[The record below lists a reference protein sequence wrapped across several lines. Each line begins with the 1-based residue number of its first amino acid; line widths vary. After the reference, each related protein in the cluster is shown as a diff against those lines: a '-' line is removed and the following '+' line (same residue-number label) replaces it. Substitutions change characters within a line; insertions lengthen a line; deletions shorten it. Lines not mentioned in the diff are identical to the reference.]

1 MITIIVEK
9 PSVARQISRVIGA
22 MERKVGYYGG
32 NNYCVTWAFGHLIQ
46 LAMPEAYGV
55 VGYRQENLPI
65 IPDMFQLVSRK
76 DGKGKED
83 DGVKEQLRVIKNLFE
98 HTEKIIVATDAGRE
112 GELIFRYL
120 YQYLDCHVPFQR
132 LWISSLTDKA
142 IKEGL
147 KNLKDGHDFD
157 NLFLS
162 AKARSEADWLVGI
175 NATQAL
181 TIAAGRG
188 TYSLGRVQT
197 PTLAMVCRRF
207 LENKN
212 FKPTQFWQMHF
223 TTGGDGKAASKR
235 EQSQTCL
242 NSAER
247 EQPRP
252 KVRAV
257 KFQTTERWDDKTTAE
272 SLYQQ
277 LKGYKSVVISK
288 VECKEKTEEPPLLY
302 DLTALQKDANVK
314 YGFTAEQT
322 LAIAQK
328 LYEAKVITY
337 PRTSSRYIPDDVYD
351 EIPKLLRTFQDNE
364 QWGALSMTICKP
376 NTHSVDA
383 SKVTDH
389 HALLIT
395 GEKLEHPSNDDKK
408 IYNMIV
414 ARMLE
419 AFSDKCEKQQTT
431 ITVEVDGVQFVT
443 KGTVIKKAGWRF
455 IQNEENDNDRLP
467 NWKEGQELVVSGW
480 GLAEGKTKPIP
491 IHTEATLLS
500 EMESCGKG
508 IDDEELAQ
516 AIKECGIGTP
526 ATRANIIETLI
537 NREYMIRLNK
547 QLIPTEKGLFIYDLL
562 KDKQIADVAMT
573 GQWEKVLSRIERGE
587 YNANDFRKGIEDY
600 TGSIVQELLSLE
612 DKFEYSGIGIPC
624 PKCGKGTMQFYKK
637 VVKCDNPACDCNV
650 FREKAGKELTNDQ
663 LKALLKEGKTG
674 IIKGFKSNQGNSFD
688 AIVKLNPETFQTEF
702 SFPER
707 KKYVKK
713 PLSRK

>member
-1 MITIIVEK
+1 MITIIAEK
-9 PSVARQISRVIGA
+9 PSVARQISRVVGA

-55 VGYRQENLPI
+55 TGFRRESLPI
-65 IPDMFQLVSRK
+65 IPDVFQLISRK
-76 DGKGKED
+76 DAKGKED

-157 NLFLS
+157 DLFLS

-181 TIAAGRG
+181 TVAAGKG

-197 PTLAMVCRRF
+197 PTLAMVCHRF

-223 TTGGDGKAASKR
+223 TTEGDGK
-235 EQSQTCL
+235 
-242 NSAER
+242 
-247 EQPRP
+247 
-252 KVRAV
+252 AV
-257 KFQTTERWDDKTTAE
+257 KFQTTERWNDKETAE
-272 SLYQQ
+272 SIYQQ
-277 LKGYKSVVISK
+277 LKGNKSVVISK

-328 LYEAKVITY
+328 LYEAKAITY
-337 PRTSSRYIPDDVYD
+337 PRTSSRYILDDVYD
-351 EIPKLLRTFQDNE
+351 EIPKLLRTLQDNE
-364 QWGALSMTICKP
+364 QWGALSMTIRKP
-376 NTHSVDA
+376 NTRSVDS

-395 GEKLEHPSNDDKK
+395 GEKLEHPSNNDKK

-431 ITVEVDGVQFVT
+431 VTVEVEGVPFAV
-443 KGTVIKKAGWRF
+443 KGTVIKKTGWRF
-455 IQNEENDNDRLP
+455 IHNEDTDNDRLP
-467 NWKEGQELVVSGW
+467 NWKEGQTLLVTGW
-480 GLAEGKTKPIP
+480 GLAEGKTKPLP

-508 IDDEELAQ
+508 IDDEEVAQ

-547 QLIPTEKGLFIYDLL
+547 QLIPTAKGLFIYDLL

-573 GQWEKVLSRIERGE
+573 GQWEQALARIERGE
-587 YNANDFRKGIEDY
+587 YSTEDFRKGIEDY

-612 DKFEYSGIGIPC
+612 DKFEHSGIGIPC
-624 PKCGKGTMQFYKK
+624 PKCDKGTMQFYKK
-637 VVKCDNPACDCNV
+637 VVKCDNPACDCHV

-663 LKALLKEGKTG
+663 LKALLTEGKTG
-674 IIKGFKSNQGNSFD
+674 IIKGFKSKQGNAFD
-688 AIVKLNPETFQTEF
+688 AVVILNRETYQTEF

>member
-1 MITIIVEK
+1 MITIIAEK
-9 PSVARQISRVIGA
+9 PSVARQISRIVGA

-46 LAMPEAYGV
+46 LAMPEAYGIT
-55 VGYRQENLPI
+55 GFRRESLPI
-65 IPDMFQLVSRK
+65 IPNEFQLVSRK
-76 DGKGKED
+76 DGKGNED
-83 DGVKEQLRVIKNLFE
+83 AGVKEQLKVIKNLFE
-98 HTEKIIVATDAGRE
+98 HAEKIIVATDAGRE

-120 YQYLDCHVPFQR
+120 YQYLSCHVPFQR

-142 IKEGL
+142 IKEGM
-147 KNLKDGHDFD
+147 KNLKDGHNFD

-181 TIAAGRG
+181 TIAAGKG

-212 FKPTQFWQMHF
+212 SKPTPFWQMHF
-223 TTGGDGKAASKR
+223 TTEEKD
-235 EQSQTCL
+235 
-242 NSAER
+242 SAI
-247 EQPRP
+247 
-252 KVRAV
+252 
-257 KFQTTERWDDKTTAE
+257 KFQTSDRWEDKATVET
-272 SLYQQ
+272 LYQQ
-277 LKGYKSVVISK
+277 LKGNKSVVISK
-288 VECKEKTEEPPLLY
+288 VECKDKTEEPPLLY

-322 LAIAQK
+322 LGIAQK
-328 LYEAKVITY
+328 LYEAKAITY

-351 EIPKLLRTFQDNE
+351 EIPKLLRTLADDE
-364 QWGALSMTICKP
+364 QWGALSMTIRKP
-376 NTHSVDA
+376 NRHSVDA
-383 SKVTDH
+383 AKVTDH

-395 GEKLEHPSNDDKK
+395 GEKQQYPSNDDKK
-408 IYNMIV
+408 IYNLIV
-414 ARMLE
+414 GRMLE
-419 AFSDKCEKQQTT
+419 AFSDKCIKELTT
-431 ITVEVDGVQFVT
+431 VTAEVNDVQFVT
-443 KGTVIKKAGWRF
+443 KGTVIRQPGWRF
-455 IQNEENDNDRLP
+455 INNEDTDSDQLP
-467 NWKEGQELVVSGW
+467 NWREGQEIPVSGW
-480 GLAEGKTKPIP
+480 GLAEGKTKPVP
-491 IHTEATLLS
+491 IHTEATLLT

-516 AIKECGIGTP
+516 AIKDCGIGTP

-562 KDKQIADVAMT
+562 KDRQIADVALT
-573 GQWEKVLSRIERGE
+573 GQWEQSLARIERGE
-587 YNANDFRKGIEDY
+587 YSPDNFRKGIEDY
-600 TGSIVQELLSLE
+600 TGNIVQELLSLE
-612 DKFEYSGIGIPC
+612 DRFEHNSIGIPC

-637 VVKCDNPACDCNV
+637 VVKCDNPACDSHV

-663 LKALLKEGKTG
+663 LKTLLTDGKTG
-674 IIKGFKSNQGNSFD
+674 IIKGFKSKQGNSFD
-688 AIVKLNPETFQTEF
+688 AVVTLNRETFQTEF

-707 KKYVKK
+707 KKSAKK
-713 PLSRK
+713 GKSQ

>member
-1 MITIIVEK
+1 MYKTTESIYYHTMITIIAEK
-9 PSVARQISRVIGA
+9 PSVARQISRVVGA

-55 VGYRQENLPI
+55 TGFRRESLPI
-65 IPDMFQLVSRK
+65 IPEMFQLVSRK
-76 DGKGKED
+76 DAKGKED

-147 KNLKDGHDFD
+147 KNLKDGNDFD

-197 PTLAMVCRRF
+197 PTLAMVCHRF

-223 TTGGDGKAASKR
+223 TTEGNG
-235 EQSQTCL
+235 Q
-242 NSAER
+242 
-247 EQPRP
+247 
-252 KVRAV
+252 AV
-257 KFQTTERWDDKTTAE
+257 KFQTTERWNDKETAE
-272 SLYQQ
+272 SIYQL

-288 VECKEKTEEPPLLY
+288 VECKDKTEEPPLLY
-302 DLTALQKDANVK
+302 DLTSLQKDANVK

-328 LYEAKVITY
+328 LYEAKAITY

-351 EIPKLLRTFQDNE
+351 EIPKLQRTLQDNE
-364 QWGALSMTICKP
+364 QWGALSMTIRKP
-376 NTHSVDA
+376 NTRSVDA

-431 ITVEVDGVQFVT
+431 ITVEVEGVPFAV

-455 IQNEENDNDRLP
+455 IQNEDTDNDHLP
-467 NWKEGQELVVSGW
+467 NWKEGQELAVSGW
-480 GLAEGKTKPIP
+480 GLAEGKTKPVP

-573 GQWEKVLSRIERGE
+573 GQWEKALSRIERGE

-600 TGSIVQELLSLE
+600 TGCIVQELLSLE
-612 DKFEYSGIGIPC
+612 DKFEHSGIGIPC

-637 VVKCDNPACDCNV
+637 VVKCDNPACDCHV

-663 LKALLKEGKTG
+663 LKALLTDGKTG
-674 IIKGFKSNQGNSFD
+674 IIKGFKSKQGNSFD
-688 AIVKLNPETFQTEF
+688 AIVKLTPETFQTEF

-707 KKYVKK
+707 KKSAKK
-713 PLSRK
+713 GKSR

>member
-1 MITIIVEK
+1 MITIIAEK
-9 PSVARQISRVIGA
+9 PSVARQISRVVGA

-55 VGYRQENLPI
+55 TGFRRESLPI
-65 IPDMFQLVSRK
+65 IPDVFQLISRK
-76 DGKGKED
+76 DAKAKED

-181 TIAAGRG
+181 TIAAGKG

-223 TTGGDGKAASKR
+223 TTEGDGKAVKLMTTKR
-235 EQSQTCL
+235 W
-242 NSAER
+242 N
-247 EQPRP
+247 
-252 KVRAV
+252 
-257 KFQTTERWDDKTTAE
+257 DKETAE

-277 LKGYKSVVISK
+277 IKGYKSVVISK
-288 VECKEKTEEPPLLY
+288 VECKDKTEEPPLLY

-314 YGFTAEQT
+314 YGFTADQT

-328 LYEAKVITY
+328 LYEAKAITY
-337 PRTSSRYIPDDVYD
+337 PRTSSRFIPDDVYD
-351 EIPKLLRTFQDNE
+351 EIPKLLHALQDNE
-364 QWGALSMTICKP
+364 QWGALSMTIRKP
-376 NTHSVDA
+376 NTRSVDA

-419 AFSDKCEKQQTT
+419 AFSEKCEKQQTT

-443 KGTVIKKAGWRF
+443 KGTVIKKSGWRF
-455 IQNEENDNDRLP
+455 IQNEETDNDRLP
-467 NWKEGQELVVSGW
+467 NWKEGQELVASGW
-480 GLAEGKTKPIP
+480 GLAEGKTKPKP

-508 IDDEELAQ
+508 IDDEKLAQ
-516 AIKECGIGTP
+516 TIKECGIGTP
-526 ATRANIIETLI
+526 ATRAAIIETLI

-573 GQWEKVLSRIERGE
+573 GQWEQTLARIERGE
-587 YNANDFRKGIEDY
+587 YGANDFRKGIEDY
-600 TGSIVQELLSLE
+600 TASIVQELLSLE
-612 DKFEYSGIGIPC
+612 DKFEHSGIGIPC

-637 VVKCDNPACDCNV
+637 VVKCDNPACDCHV
-650 FREKAGKELTNDQ
+650 FREKAGKELTDAQ
-663 LKALLKEGKTG
+663 LKDLLTEGRTG
-674 IIKGFKSNQGNSFD
+674 LIKGFKSKQGNSFD
-688 AIVKLNPETFQTEF
+688 AVLRLSDQFETEF

-707 KKYVKK
+707 KKSVKK

>member
-1 MITIIVEK
+1 MYKTTESIYYHTMITIIAEK
-9 PSVARQISRVIGA
+9 PSVARQISRVVGA

-55 VGYRQENLPI
+55 AGFRRESLPI

-76 DGKGKED
+76 DAKGKED

-120 YQYLDCHVPFQR
+120 YQYLGCNVPFQR

-197 PTLAMVCRRF
+197 PTLAMVCHRF
-207 LENKN
+207 FENKK

-223 TTGGDGKAASKR
+223 TTGGDGKA
-235 EQSQTCL
+235 
-242 NSAER
+242 
-247 EQPRP
+247 
-252 KVRAV
+252 V
-257 KFQTTERWDDKTTAE
+257 KFLTADRWNDKTTAE
-272 SLYQQ
+272 NLYQQ
-277 LKGYKSVVISK
+277 LKGNKSVVISK
-288 VECKEKTEEPPLLY
+288 VECKEKADEPPLLY
-302 DLTALQKDANVK
+302 DLTALQKDANVR

-322 LAIAQK
+322 LTIAQK
-328 LYEAKVITY
+328 LYEAKLITY

-351 EIPKLLRTFQDNE
+351 EIPKLLRTLQDNE
-364 QWGALSMTICKP
+364 QWGALSMTIRKP
-376 NTHSVDA
+376 NTHSVNA

-408 IYNMIV
+408 IYNMII
-414 ARMLE
+414 ARILE

-455 IQNEENDNDRLP
+455 IQNEETDNDRLP

-480 GLAEGKTKPIP
+480 GLAEGKTKPVP

-508 IDDEELAQ
+508 IEDEELAQ

-526 ATRANIIETLI
+526 ATRASIIETLI
-537 NREYMIRLNK
+537 SREYMIRLNK

-562 KDKQIADVAMT
+562 KDKQIANVAMT
-573 GQWEKVLSRIERGE
+573 GQWEQTLARIERGE
-587 YNANDFRKGIEDY
+587 YSSDDFRKGIEDY
-600 TGSIVQELLSLE
+600 TTDIVQELLSLE
-612 DKFEYSGIGIPC
+612 DKFEHSGIGIPC

-637 VVKCDNPACDCNV
+637 VVKCDNPACECHV

-663 LKALLKEGKTG
+663 LKALLTEGKTG
-674 IIKGFKSNQGNSFD
+674 IIKGFKSKQGNAFD
-688 AIVKLNPETFQTEF
+688 AVVILNRETYQTEF
-702 SFPER
+702 SFPEQ
-707 KKYVKK
+707 KKNVKK

>member
-1 MITIIVEK
+1 MITIIAEK
-9 PSVARQISRVIGA
+9 PSVARQISRVVGA

-46 LAMPEAYGV
+46 LAMPEAYGMT
-55 VGYRQENLPI
+55 GFRRESLPI
-65 IPDMFQLVSRK
+65 IPELFQLVSRK
-76 DGKGKED
+76 DAKGKED
-83 DGVKEQLRVIKNLFE
+83 DGVKEQVRVIKNLFE

-197 PTLAMVCRRF
+197 PTLAMVCHRF

-223 TTGGDGKAASKR
+223 TTEDDGG
-235 EQSQTCL
+235 
-242 NSAER
+242 
-247 EQPRP
+247 
-252 KVRAV
+252 VV
-257 KFQTTERWDDKTTAE
+257 KFMTTERWNDKATAE

-277 LKGYKSVVISK
+277 LKGNKNVVISK
-288 VECKEKTEEPPLLY
+288 VECKDKTEEPPLLY
-302 DLTALQKDANVK
+302 DLTALQKDANVR

-328 LYEAKVITY
+328 LYEAKAITY

-351 EIPKLLRTFQDNE
+351 EIPKLLRTLQDNE
-364 QWGALSMTICKP
+364 QWGALSMTIRKP
-376 NTHSVDA
+376 NTRSVDA

-419 AFSDKCEKQQTT
+419 AFSEKCEKQQTT
-431 ITVEVDGVQFVT
+431 IMVEVDGVQFVT

-455 IQNEENDNDRLP
+455 IQNEETDNDRLP
-467 NWKEGQELVVSGW
+467 NWKEGQELAVSGW
-480 GLAEGKTKPIP
+480 GLAEGKTKPVP

-537 NREYMIRLNK
+537 NREYIIRLNK

-562 KDKQIADVAMT
+562 KDRQIADVAMT
-573 GQWEKVLSRIERGE
+573 GQWEQSLARIERGE

-600 TGSIVQELLSLE
+600 TTGIVQELLSLE
-612 DKFEYSGIGIPC
+612 DRFEHSGIGIPC

-637 VVKCDNPACDCNV
+637 VVKCDNPACDCHV

-663 LKALLKEGKTG
+663 LKALLTDGKTG
-674 IIKGFKSNQGNSFD
+674 IIKGFKSKQGNSFD

-707 KKYVKK
+707 KKSAKK
-713 PLSRK
+713 GKSR

>member
-1 MITIIVEK
+1 MITIIAEK
-9 PSVARQISRVIGA
+9 PSVARQISRVVGA

-55 VGYRQENLPI
+55 TGFRRESLPI
-65 IPDMFQLVSRK
+65 IPDVFQLVSRK
-76 DGKGKED
+76 EAKGKED
-83 DGVKEQLRVIKNLFE
+83 DGVKEQLRVIKDLFE

-120 YQYLDCHVPFQR
+120 YQYLGCHVPFQR

-147 KNLKDGHDFD
+147 KNLKNGHDYD

-181 TIAAGRG
+181 TIAAGKG

-212 FKPTQFWQMHF
+212 FVPTPFWQMHF
-223 TTGGDGKAASKR
+223 TTEGDG
-235 EQSQTCL
+235 E
-242 NSAER
+242 
-247 EQPRP
+247 
-252 KVRAV
+252 AV
-257 KFQTTERWDDKTTAE
+257 KFLTADRWKDKADAE
-272 SLYQQ
+272 SVYQK
-277 LKGYKSVVISK
+277 LKSANSVAIAN

-302 DLTALQKDANVK
+302 DLTTLQKDANVR

-322 LAIAQK
+322 LTIAQK
-328 LYEAKVITY
+328 LYEAKAITY

-351 EIPKLLRTFQDNE
+351 EIPKLLRTLADND
-364 QWGALSMTICKP
+364 QWGALSMTIHKP
-376 NTHSVDA
+376 NRHSVNA

-395 GEKLEHPSNDDKK
+395 GEKPQYPSNDDKK
-408 IYNMIV
+408 IYNLIV

-419 AFSDKCEKQQTT
+419 AFSDKCVKELTN
-431 ITVEVDGVQFVT
+431 ITVDVNGIPFVA
-443 KGTVIKKAGWRF
+443 KGTVIRQQGWRF
-455 IQNEENDNDRLP
+455 IMNEDTDTDHLP
-467 NWKEGQELVVSGW
+467 NWKEGQELHVTGW
-480 GLAEGKTKPIP
+480 GLAEGKTKPAA

-500 EMESCGKG
+500 EMEHCGKN

-516 AIKECGIGTP
+516 AIKDCGIGTP
-526 ATRANIIETLI
+526 ATRAAIIETLI

-547 QLIPTEKGLFIYDLL
+547 QLIPTEKGLFIYNLL

-573 GQWEKVLSRIERGE
+573 GQWEQALVRIERGE
-587 YNANDFRKGIEDY
+587 YSAENFRKGIEDY
-600 TGSIVQELLSLE
+600 TGRIVSELLSLE
-612 DKFEYSGIGIPC
+612 DRFEHNGIGIPC

-637 VVKCDNPACDCNV
+637 VVKCDNPACDCHV

-663 LKALLKEGKTG
+663 LKALLTDGRTG
-674 IIKGFKSNQGNSFD
+674 IIKGFKSKQGNSFD
-688 AIVKLNPETFQTEF
+688 AVVTLNRETFQTEF

-707 KKYVKK
+707 KSQSKK
-713 PLSRK
+713 GKSRK

>member
-1 MITIIVEK
+1 MITIIAEK
-9 PSVARQISRVIGA
+9 PSVARQISRVVGA

-55 VGYRQENLPI
+55 TGFRRESLPI
-65 IPDMFQLVSRK
+65 IPEMFHLVSRK
-76 DGKGKED
+76 DAKGKED

-181 TIAAGRG
+181 TIAAGKG

-207 LENKN
+207 QENKN

-223 TTGGDGKAASKR
+223 TTEGDGK
-235 EQSQTCL
+235 
-242 NSAER
+242 
-247 EQPRP
+247 
-252 KVRAV
+252 AV
-257 KFQTTERWDDKTTAE
+257 KFQTAERWNDKETAE

-277 LKGYKSVVISK
+277 LKGNKSVVISK

-322 LAIAQK
+322 LAVAQK
-328 LYEAKVITY
+328 LYEAKAITY

-351 EIPKLLRTFQDNE
+351 EIPKLLRTLQDNE
-364 QWGALSMTICKP
+364 QWGALSMTIRKP
-376 NTHSVDA
+376 NTRSVDA

-395 GEKLEHPSNDDKK
+395 GEKIEHPSNDDKK

-414 ARMLE
+414 AQMLE
-419 AFSDKCEKQQTT
+419 AFSEKCEKQQTT
-431 ITVEVDGVQFVT
+431 VTVEVEGVPFAV

-455 IQNEENDNDRLP
+455 IQNEDTDNDRLP
-467 NWKEGQELVVSGW
+467 NWKEGQTLPVSGW
-480 GLAEGKTKPIP
+480 GMAEGKTKPVP

-526 ATRANIIETLI
+526 ATRASIIETLI
-537 NREYMIRLNK
+537 AREYIIRLNK

-573 GQWEKVLSRIERGE
+573 GQWEQTFARIERGE
-587 YNANDFRKGIEDY
+587 YSADDFRKGIEDY
-600 TGSIVQELLSLE
+600 TAGIVQELLSLE
-612 DKFEYSGIGIPC
+612 DRFEHSGIGIPC

-637 VVKCDNPACDCNV
+637 VVKCDNPACDCHV

-663 LKALLKEGKTG
+663 LKALLTDGKTG
-674 IIKGFKSNQGNSFD
+674 IIKGFKSKQGNPFD
-688 AIVKLNPETFQTEF
+688 AIVRLNPETFQTEF
-702 SFPER
+702 EFPER
-707 KKYVKK
+707 KSQPKK
-713 PLSRK
+713 GKTRK

>member
-1 MITIIVEK
+1 MYKTTESIYYHTMITIIAEK
-9 PSVARQISRVIGA
+9 PSVARQISRVVGA

-55 VGYRQENLPI
+55 AGFRRESLPI

-76 DGKGKED
+76 DAKGKED

-120 YQYLDCHVPFQR
+120 YQYLGCNVPFQR

-197 PTLAMVCRRF
+197 PTLAMVCHRF
-207 LENKN
+207 FENKK

-223 TTGGDGKAASKR
+223 TTGGDGKA
-235 EQSQTCL
+235 
-242 NSAER
+242 
-247 EQPRP
+247 
-252 KVRAV
+252 V
-257 KFQTTERWDDKTTAE
+257 KFLTADRWNDKTTAE
-272 SLYQQ
+272 NLYQQ
-277 LKGYKSVVISK
+277 LKGNKSVVISK
-288 VECKEKTEEPPLLY
+288 VECKEKADEPPLLY
-302 DLTALQKDANVK
+302 DLTALQKDANVR

-322 LAIAQK
+322 LTIAQK
-328 LYEAKVITY
+328 LYEAKLITY

-351 EIPKLLRTFQDNE
+351 EIPKLLRTLQDNE
-364 QWGALSMTICKP
+364 QWGALSMTIRKP
-376 NTHSVDA
+376 NTHGVNA

-408 IYNMIV
+408 IYNMII
-414 ARMLE
+414 ARILE

-455 IQNEENDNDRLP
+455 IQNEETDNDRLP

-480 GLAEGKTKPIP
+480 GLAEGKTKPVP

-508 IDDEELAQ
+508 IEDEELAQ

-526 ATRANIIETLI
+526 ATRASIIETLI
-537 NREYMIRLNK
+537 SREYMIRLNK

-562 KDKQIADVAMT
+562 KDKQIANVAMT
-573 GQWEKVLSRIERGE
+573 GQWEQTLARIERGE
-587 YNANDFRKGIEDY
+587 YSSDDFRKGIEDY
-600 TGSIVQELLSLE
+600 TTDIVQELLSLE
-612 DKFEYSGIGIPC
+612 DKFEHSGIGIPC

-637 VVKCDNPACDCNV
+637 VVKCDNPACECHV

-663 LKALLKEGKTG
+663 LKALLTEGKTG
-674 IIKGFKSNQGNSFD
+674 IIKGFKSKQGNAFD
-688 AIVKLNPETFQTEF
+688 AVVILNRETYQTEF
-702 SFPER
+702 SFPEQ
-707 KKYVKK
+707 KKNVKK

>member
-1 MITIIVEK
+1 MITIIAEK
-9 PSVARQISRVIGA
+9 PSVARQISRVVGA
-22 MERKVGYYGG
+22 TQRKVGYYGG
-32 NNYCVTWAFGHLIQ
+32 NGYCVTWAFGHLIQ

-55 VGYRQENLPI
+55 TGFRREALPI
-65 IPDMFQLVSRK
+65 IPKEFQLVIRK
-76 DGKGKED
+76 NLKGDEELSLN
-83 DGVKEQLRVIKNLFE
+83 EQVYTIKNLFE
-98 HTEKIIVATDAGRE
+98 NSEYIIVATDAGRE
-112 GELIFRYL
+112 GELIFRYV
-120 YQYLDCHVPFQR
+120 YQYLNCHTPFKR

-147 KNLKDGHDFD
+147 DNLRNGHEYD
-157 NLFLS
+157 NLFLA

-181 TIAAGRG
+181 TIAAGKG

-223 TTGGDGKAASKR
+223 TTEGDS
-235 EQSQTCL
+235 
-242 NSAER
+242 
-247 EQPRP
+247 
-252 KVRAV
+252 RAV
-257 KFQTTERWDDKTTAE
+257 KFQTSERWNDKITAE

-277 LKGYKSVVISK
+277 LKGNKNVVITK
-288 VECKEKTEEPPLLY
+288 VEYKEKTEEPPLLY
-302 DLTALQKDANVK
+302 DLTSLQKDANVK

-328 LYEAKVITY
+328 LYEAKAITY
-337 PRTSSRYIPDDVYD
+337 PRTSSRYIPDDVFD
-351 EIPKLLRTFQDNE
+351 EIPKLLRTLEDNE
-364 QWGALSMTICKP
+364 QWGALSMTIRKP
-376 NTHSVDA
+376 NRRSVDT

-414 ARMLE
+414 AHMLE
-419 AFSDKCEKQQTT
+419 AFSEKCEKQQTT
-431 ITVEVDGVQFVT
+431 IMAELDGVQFVT

-455 IQNEENDNDRLP
+455 IQNEETDNDRLP
-467 NWKEGQELVVSGW
+467 NWKEGQTLPVTGW
-480 GLAEGKTKPIP
+480 GLAEGKTKPVP

-537 NREYMIRLNK
+537 AREYMIRLNK
-547 QLIPTEKGLFIYDLL
+547 QLIPTEKGLFIYNLL

-573 GQWEKVLSRIERGE
+573 GQWEQTLTRIEQGE
-587 YNANDFRKGIEDY
+587 YSADDFRKDIENY
-600 TGSIVQELLSLE
+600 TGSIVNEILSLE
-612 DKFEYSGIGIPC
+612 DKFEHSGIGIPC
-624 PKCGKGTMQFYKK
+624 PKCGKGTMLFYKK
-637 VVKCDNPACDCNV
+637 IVKCDNPACDMRI
-650 FREKAGKELTNDQ
+650 FREKAGKELTNTQ
-663 LKALLKEGKTG
+663 LKDLIRDGKTG
-674 IIKGFKSNQGNSFD
+674 IIKGFKSKQGNSFD
-688 AIVKLNPETFQTEF
+688 AVVTLNRETYQTEF

-707 KKYVKK
+707 KKSVKK
-713 PLSRK
+713 GKSR

>member
-1 MITIIVEK
+1 MITIIAEK
-9 PSVARQISRVIGA
+9 PSVARQISRVVGA
-22 MERKVGYYGG
+22 TQRKVGYYGG
-32 NNYCVTWAFGHLIQ
+32 NNYCVTWAFGHLMQ

-55 VGYRQENLPI
+55 TGFRREALPI
-65 IPDMFQLVSRK
+65 IPKEFKLVIRK
-76 DGKGKED
+76 NLKGDEELSLN
-83 DGVKEQLRVIKNLFE
+83 EQIYSIKNLFE
-98 HTEKIIVATDAGRE
+98 HSEYIIVATDAGRE
-112 GELIFRYL
+112 GELIFRYV
-120 YQYLDCHVPFQR
+120 YQYLNCHTPFKR

-147 KNLKDGHDFD
+147 DSLRDGHEYD
-157 NLFLS
+157 NLFLA

-212 FKPTQFWQMHF
+212 FKPTRFWQMHF
-223 TTGGDGKAASKR
+223 TTEVDGK
-235 EQSQTCL
+235 
-242 NSAER
+242 
-247 EQPRP
+247 
-252 KVRAV
+252 AV
-257 KFQTTERWDDKTTAE
+257 KFQTTERWNDKTTAE
-272 SLYQQ
+272 NLYQQ
-277 LKGYKSVVISK
+277 LKGNKNAVITK
-288 VECKEKTEEPPLLY
+288 VEYKEKTEEPPLLY
-302 DLTALQKDANVK
+302 DLTSLQKDANVK

-328 LYEAKVITY
+328 LYEAKAITY
-337 PRTSSRYIPDDVYD
+337 PRTSSRYIPGDVYD
-351 EIPKLLRTFQDNE
+351 EIPKLLRTLQDNE
-364 QWGALSMTICKP
+364 QWGALSMTIRKP
-376 NTHSVDA
+376 NTRSVDA

-419 AFSDKCEKQQTT
+419 AFSEKCEKQQTT
-431 ITVEVDGVQFVT
+431 VTVEVEGVPFTV
-443 KGTVIKKAGWRF
+443 KGTVIRKAGWRF
-455 IQNEENDNDRLP
+455 IQNEDTDNDRLP
-467 NWKEGQELVVSGW
+467 NWKEGQELAVSGW
-480 GLAEGKTKPIP
+480 GLAEGKTKPVP

-500 EMESCGKG
+500 EMESCGKC

-562 KDKQIADVAMT
+562 KGKQIADVAMT
-573 GQWEKVLSRIERGE
+573 GQWEQTLARIERGE
-587 YNANDFRKGIEDY
+587 YNAHDFRKGIEDY
-600 TGSIVQELLSLE
+600 TDCIVQELLSLE
-612 DKFEYSGIGIPC
+612 DRFEHSGIGIPC

-637 VVKCDNPACDCNV
+637 VVKCDNPACDCHV
-650 FREKAGKELTNDQ
+650 FREKAGKELTDAQ
-663 LKALLKEGKTG
+663 LKDLFRDGKTG
-674 IIKGFKSNQGNSFD
+674 IIKGFKSKQGNSFD
-688 AIVKLNPETFQTEF
+688 AVVTFNRETYQTEF

-707 KKYVKK
+707 KKSAKK
-713 PLSRK
+713 GKSR

>member
-1 MITIIVEK
+1 MITIIAEK
-9 PSVARQISRVIGA
+9 PSVARQISRVVGA

-32 NNYCVTWAFGHLIQ
+32 NGYCVTWAFGHLIQ
-46 LAMPEAYGV
+46 LAMPEAYGIT
-55 VGYRQENLPI
+55 GFRRESLPI
-65 IPDMFQLVSRK
+65 MPQEFQLVTRK

-83 DGVKEQLRVIKNLFE
+83 DGVKEQLRVIKNLFT
-98 HTEKIIVATDAGRE
+98 HSDSIIVATDAGRE

-157 NLFLS
+157 NLYLS

-181 TIAAGRG
+181 TIAAGKG

-207 LENKN
+207 TENKD
-212 FKPTQFWQMHF
+212 FKPKAFWQMHF
-223 TTGGDGKAASKR
+223 TTEGDGG
-235 EQSQTCL
+235 
-242 NSAER
+242 
-247 EQPRP
+247 
-252 KVRAV
+252 VV
-257 KFQTTERWDDKTTAE
+257 KFQTSNRWEDKETAE
-272 SLYQQ
+272 NLYQH
-277 LKGYKSVVISK
+277 LKGNKSVVITK

-302 DLTALQKDANVK
+302 DLTALQKDANMK

-328 LYEAKVITY
+328 LYEAKAITY
-337 PRTSSRYIPDDVYD
+337 PRTSSRYIPDDVHD
-351 EIPKLLRTFQDNE
+351 EIPKLLRTLADNE
-364 QWGALSMTICKP
+364 QWGALSMTIRKP
-376 NTHSVDA
+376 NRHSVDA

-395 GEKLEHPSNDDKK
+395 GEKLQYPSNDDKK

-419 AFSDKCEKQQTT
+419 TFSEKCEKLQTT
-431 ITVEVDGVQFVT
+431 FFVEVNGVQFVT
-443 KGTVIKKAGWRF
+443 KGTVIRKEGWRF
-455 IQNEENDNDRLP
+455 IQNEETDNDRLP
-467 NWKEGQELVVSGW
+467 NWKEGQEVAVSGW
-480 GLAEGKTKPIP
+480 GLAEGKTKPVP

-508 IDDEELAQ
+508 IEDEELSQ

-526 ATRANIIETLI
+526 ATRASIIETLI
-537 NREYMIRLNK
+537 AREYMIRLNK

-573 GQWEKVLSRIERGE
+573 GLWEQSLARIERGE
-587 YNANDFRKGIEDY
+587 YNADDFRKGIEDY
-600 TGSIVQELLSLE
+600 TGNIVGELLSLE
-612 DKFEYSGIGIPC
+612 DRFVHSGNGIPC

-637 VVKCDNPACDCNV
+637 VVKCDNPACDCHV

-663 LKALLKEGKTG
+663 LKALLTEGRTG
-674 IIKGFKSNQGNSFD
+674 IIKGFKSKQGNSFD
-688 AIVKLNPETFQTEF
+688 AVVTLNRDTFQTEF

-707 KKYVKK
+707 KKSAKK
-713 PLSRK
+713 PQSRK

>member
-1 MITIIVEK
+1 MITIIAEK
-9 PSVARQISRVIGA
+9 PSVARQISRVVGA
-22 MERKVGYYGG
+22 TQRKVGYYGG
-32 NNYCVTWAFGHLIQ
+32 NGYCVTWAFGHLIQ
-46 LAMPEAYGV
+46 LAMPEVYGV
-55 VGYRQENLPI
+55 TGFRRDALPI
-65 IPDMFQLVSRK
+65 IPNEFQLVIRK
-76 DGKGKED
+76 NLKGDEELSLN
-83 DGVKEQLRVIKNLFE
+83 EQVYTIKNLFE
-98 HTEKIIVATDAGRE
+98 HSDYIIVATDAGRE
-112 GELIFRYL
+112 GELIFRYV
-120 YQYLDCHVPFQR
+120 YQYLDCHTPFKR

-147 KNLKDGHDFD
+147 DSLRDGHEYD
-157 NLFLS
+157 NLFLA

-212 FKPTQFWQMHF
+212 FKPTKFWQMHF
-223 TTGGDGKAASKR
+223 TTEGDGK
-235 EQSQTCL
+235 
-242 NSAER
+242 
-247 EQPRP
+247 
-252 KVRAV
+252 AV
-257 KFQTTERWDDKTTAE
+257 KFQTAERWNDKETAE

-277 LKGYKSVVISK
+277 LKGNKSVVISK

-328 LYEAKVITY
+328 LYEAKTITY
-337 PRTSSRYIPDDVYD
+337 PRTSSRYIPDDVFD
-351 EIPKLLRTFQDNE
+351 EIPKLLRTLEDNE
-364 QWGALSMTICKP
+364 QWGALSMTIRKP
-376 NTHSVDA
+376 NRRSVDA

-395 GEKLEHPSNDDKK
+395 GEKLEHPSNDDEK

-419 AFSDKCEKQQTT
+419 AFSEKCEKQQTT
-431 ITVEVDGVQFVT
+431 VTVETKGVPFIV

-455 IQNEENDNDRLP
+455 IQNEDTDNDRLP
-467 NWKEGQELVVSGW
+467 NWKEGQELAVSGW
-480 GLAEGKTKPIP
+480 GLAEGKTKPVP

-537 NREYMIRLNK
+537 AREYMIRLNK

-573 GQWEKVLSRIERGE
+573 GQWEQALTRIEQGE
-587 YNANDFRKGIEDY
+587 YNADDFRKDIENY
-600 TGSIVQELLSLE
+600 TGSIVNELLSLE
-612 DKFEYSGIGIPC
+612 DKFEHNGIGIPC

-637 VVKCDNPACDCNV
+637 IVKCDNPACDCHV
-650 FREKAGKELTNDQ
+650 FREKAGKELTDAQ
-663 LKALLKEGKTG
+663 LKALLTEGRTG
-674 IIKGFKSNQGNSFD
+674 LIKGFKSKQGNSFD
-688 AIVKLNPETFQTEF
+688 AVVRLNDQFETEF

-707 KKYVKK
+707 KKSVKK

>member
-1 MITIIVEK
+1 MITIIAEK
-9 PSVARQISRVIGA
+9 PSVARQISRVVGA

-55 VGYRQENLPI
+55 TGFRREALPI
-65 IPDMFQLVSRK
+65 IPDVFQLVSRK
-76 DGKGKED
+76 DAKGKED
-83 DGVKEQLRVIKNLFE
+83 NGVKEQLRVIKNLFE

-120 YQYLDCHVPFQR
+120 YQYLGCHVPFQR

-147 KNLKDGHDFD
+147 KNLKDGHDYD

-181 TIAAGRG
+181 TIAAGNG

-212 FKPTQFWQMHF
+212 FVPTPFWQMHF
-223 TTGGDGKAASKR
+223 TTEGDGK
-235 EQSQTCL
+235 T
-242 NSAER
+242 
-247 EQPRP
+247 
-252 KVRAV
+252 V
-257 KFQTTERWDDKTTAE
+257 KFLTADRWKDKADAE
-272 SLYQQ
+272 SVYQK
-277 LKGYKSVVISK
+277 LKSANSVAIAK

-302 DLTALQKDANVK
+302 DLTTLQKDANVR

-322 LAIAQK
+322 LTIAQK
-328 LYEAKVITY
+328 LYEAKAITY

-351 EIPKLLRTFQDNE
+351 EIPKLLRTLADNE
-364 QWGALSMTICKP
+364 QWGALSMTIHKP
-376 NTHSVDA
+376 NRHSVDA

-395 GEKLEHPSNDDKK
+395 GEKPQYPSNDDKN
-408 IYNMIV
+408 IYNLIV

-419 AFSDKCEKQQTT
+419 AFSDKCVKELTT
-431 ITVEVDGVQFVT
+431 VTVDVDGIPFVA
-443 KGTVIKKAGWRF
+443 KGTVIRQQGWRF
-455 IQNEENDNDRLP
+455 IMNEDTDTDHLP
-467 NWKEGQELVVSGW
+467 NWKEGQELHVTGW
-480 GLAEGKTKPIP
+480 GLAEGKTKPAA

-500 EMESCGKG
+500 EMEHCGKN

-516 AIKECGIGTP
+516 AIKDCGIGTP
-526 ATRANIIETLI
+526 ATRAAIIETLI
-537 NREYMIRLNK
+537 NREYMIRL
-547 QLIPTEKGLFIYDLL
+547 GLFIYDLL

-573 GQWEKVLSRIERGE
+573 GQWEQSLARIERGE
-587 YNANDFRKGIEDY
+587 YSAEDFRKGIEEY
-600 TGSIVQELLSLE
+600 TGSIVGELLSLE
-612 DKFEYSGIGIPC
+612 DRFVHSGIGIPC

-637 VVKCDNPACDCNV
+637 VVKCDNPACDCHV
-650 FREKAGKELTNDQ
+650 FREKAGKELTDAQ
-663 LKALLKEGKTG
+663 LKDLLKDRKTG
-674 IIKGFKSNQGNSFD
+674 LIKGFKSKQGNSFD
-688 AIVKLNPETFQTEF
+688 AIVCLNDQFETEF
-702 SFPER
+702 SFPQ
-707 KKYVKK
+707 KKKFTKK
-713 PLSRK
+713 VQSRK

>member
-1 MITIIVEK
+1 MCKTTESIYYHTMITIIAEK
-9 PSVARQISRVIGA
+9 PSVARQISRVVGA

-32 NNYCVTWAFGHLIQ
+32 NNYCVTWAFGHLVQ
-46 LAMPEAYGV
+46 LAMPETYGV
-55 VGYRQENLPI
+55 TGFRRESLPI

-76 DGKGKED
+76 DAQGKED

-197 PTLAMVCRRF
+197 PTLAMVCHRF

-223 TTGGDGKAASKR
+223 TTGGDGK
-235 EQSQTCL
+235 T
-242 NSAER
+242 
-247 EQPRP
+247 
-252 KVRAV
+252 V
-257 KFQTTERWDDKTTAE
+257 KFLTVDRWNDMTTAE
-272 SLYQQ
+272 NLYQQ
-277 LKGYKSVVISK
+277 LKGYKNVVVSK
-288 VECKEKTEEPPLLY
+288 VECKDKTEEPPLLY

-328 LYEAKVITY
+328 LYEAKTITY

-351 EIPKLLRTFQDNE
+351 EIPKLLRTLQDNE
-364 QWGALSMTICKP
+364 QWGALSMTIRKP
-376 NTHSVDA
+376 NTHSVDD

-419 AFSDKCEKQQTT
+419 AFSEKCEKQQTT
-431 ITVEVDGVQFVT
+431 ITVEVEGVPFAV

-455 IQNEENDNDRLP
+455 IQNEDTDNDRLP
-467 NWKEGQELVVSGW
+467 NWKEGQELAVSGW
-480 GLAEGKTKPIP
+480 GLAEGKTKPVP

-508 IDDEELAQ
+508 INDEELAQ

-526 ATRANIIETLI
+526 ATRASIIETLI
-537 NREYMIRLNK
+537 AREYMIRLNK

-573 GQWEKVLSRIERGE
+573 GRWEQSLARIERGE
-587 YNANDFRKGIEDY
+587 YSAEDFRKGIEDY

-612 DKFEYSGIGIPC
+612 DKFEHSGIGIPC

-637 VVKCDNPACDCNV
+637 VVKCDNPACDYHV

-663 LKALLKEGKTG
+663 LKVLLTEGKTG
-674 IIKGFKSNQGNSFD
+674 IIKGFKSKQGNSFD
-688 AIVKLNPETFQTEF
+688 AVVILNRETYQTES

>member
-1 MITIIVEK
+1 MYKTTESIYYHTMITIIAEK
-9 PSVARQISRVIGA
+9 PSVARQISRVVGA
-22 MERKVGYYGG
+22 MERKIGYYGG

-55 VGYRQENLPI
+55 TGFRRESLPI
-65 IPDMFQLVSRK
+65 IPDVFQLVSRK
-76 DGKGKED
+76 DAHGKED

-120 YQYLDCHVPFQR
+120 YQYLDCHVPFKR

-142 IKEGL
+142 INDGL

-197 PTLAMVCRRF
+197 PTLAMVCHRF

-223 TTGGDGKAASKR
+223 TTEGDGDAI
-235 EQSQTCL
+235 
-242 NSAER
+242 
-247 EQPRP
+247 
-252 KVRAV
+252 
-257 KFQTTERWDDKTTAE
+257 KFQTTERWNDKKTAE

-277 LKGYKSVVISK
+277 LKGNKSVFISK
-288 VECKEKTEEPPLLY
+288 VECKEKAEEPPLLY
-302 DLTALQKDANVK
+302 DLTALQKDANVR

-328 LYEAKVITY
+328 LYEAKAITY

-351 EIPKLLRTFQDNE
+351 EIPKLLRTLQDNE
-364 QWGALSMTICKP
+364 QWGALSMTIRKP
-376 NTHSVDA
+376 NTRSVDA

-419 AFSDKCEKQQTT
+419 AFSEKCEKRLTT
-431 ITVEVDGVQFVT
+431 ITIEVDDVQFAT

-455 IQNEENDNDRLP
+455 IQNEETDNDRLP
-467 NWKEGQELVVSGW
+467 NWKEGQELAVSGW
-480 GLAEGKTKPIP
+480 GLAEGKTKPVP

-526 ATRANIIETLI
+526 ATRAIIIETLI

-573 GQWEKVLSRIERGE
+573 SQWEKALSRIERGE

-612 DKFEYSGIGIPC
+612 DKFEHSGIGIPC

-637 VVKCDNPACDCNV
+637 VVKCDNPACDYHV

-663 LKALLKEGKTG
+663 LKALLTDGKTG
-674 IIKGFKSNQGNSFD
+674 IIKGFKSKQGNSFD

-707 KKYVKK
+707 KKSAKK
-713 PLSRK
+713 GKSR

>member
-1 MITIIVEK
+1 MITIIAEK
-9 PSVARQISRVIGA
+9 PSVARQISRVVGA

-55 VGYRQENLPI
+55 TGFRRESLPI
-65 IPDMFQLVSRK
+65 IPDVFQLISRK
-76 DGKGKED
+76 DAKGKED

-181 TIAAGRG
+181 TIAAGKG

-223 TTGGDGKAASKR
+223 TTEGDGK
-235 EQSQTCL
+235 
-242 NSAER
+242 
-247 EQPRP
+247 
-252 KVRAV
+252 AV
-257 KFQTTERWDDKTTAE
+257 KFQTAERWNDKETAG

-277 LKGYKSVVISK
+277 LKGNKSVVISK

-328 LYEAKVITY
+328 LYEAKAITY

-351 EIPKLLRTFQDNE
+351 EIPKLLRTLKDDE
-364 QWGALSMTICKP
+364 QWGALSMTIRKP
-376 NTHSVDA
+376 SNRSVDA

-408 IYNMIV
+408 IYNLIV
-414 ARMLE
+414 VRMLE
-419 AFSDKCEKQQTT
+419 AFSEKCEKLQTT
-431 ITVEVDGVQFVT
+431 VTVEVEGVPFVV

-455 IQNEENDNDRLP
+455 IQNEDTDNDRLP
-467 NWKEGQELVVSGW
+467 NWKEGQALPVTGW
-480 GLAEGKTKPIP
+480 GLAEDKTKPKP
-491 IHTEATLLS
+491 ILTEAALLG
-500 EMESCGKG
+500 EMETCGKDIG
-508 IDDEELAQ
+508 DAEVSEALKD
-516 AIKECGIGTP
+516 CGIGTP
-526 ATRANIIETLI
+526 ATRAAIIETLI

-573 GQWEKVLSRIERGE
+573 GQWEQTLARIERGE
-587 YNANDFRKGIEDY
+587 YGANDFRKGIEDY
-600 TGSIVQELLSLE
+600 TAGIVQELLSLE
-612 DKFEYSGIGIPC
+612 DKFEHSGIGIPC

-637 VVKCDNPACDCNV
+637 VVKCNNPACDCHV

-663 LKALLKEGKTG
+663 LEALLTDSKTG
-674 IIKGFKSNQGNSFD
+674 IIKGFKSKQGNSFD
-688 AIVKLNPETFQTEF
+688 AIVRLNPETFQTEF
-702 SFPER
+702 EFPEGKSQPKKGKTR
-707 KKYVKK
+707 K
-713 PLSRK
+713 

>member
-1 MITIIVEK
+1 MITIIAEK
-9 PSVARQISRVIGA
+9 PSVARQISRVVGA
-22 MERKVGYYGG
+22 TQRKVGYYGG
-32 NNYCVTWAFGHLIQ
+32 NNYCVTWAFGHLMQ

-55 VGYRQENLPI
+55 TGFRQENLPI

-76 DGKGKED
+76 GGKGMED

-223 TTGGDGKAASKR
+223 TTEDKSK
-235 EQSQTCL
+235 
-242 NSAER
+242 
-247 EQPRP
+247 
-252 KVRAV
+252 VV
-257 KFQTTERWDDKTTAE
+257 KFQTSERWNDKTTAE
-272 SLYQQ
+272 NLYQQ
-277 LKGYKSVVISK
+277 LKGYKSVVVSK
-288 VECKEKTEEPPLLY
+288 VECKEKAEEPPLLY

-328 LYEAKVITY
+328 LYEAKAITY

-351 EIPKLLRTFQDNE
+351 EIPKLLRTLQDNE
-364 QWGALSMTICKP
+364 QWGALSMTIRKP

-431 ITVEVDGVQFVT
+431 ITVEVDGIQFVT

-455 IQNEENDNDRLP
+455 IQNEETDNDCLP
-467 NWKEGQELVVSGW
+467 NWKEGQVLAVSGW
-480 GLAEGKTKPIP
+480 GLAEGKTKPVP

-500 EMESCGKG
+500 EMESCGKD

-547 QLIPTEKGLFIYDLL
+547 QLIPTEKGLFIYDLM

-573 GQWEKVLSRIERGE
+573 GQWEQSLARIERGE
-587 YNANDFRKGIEDY
+587 YSAEDFRKGIEDY
-600 TGSIVQELLSLE
+600 TGSIVKELLSLE
-612 DKFEYSGIGIPC
+612 DKFEHSGIGIPC
-624 PKCGKGTMQFYKK
+624 PKCEKGTMQFYKK
-637 VVKCDNPACDCNV
+637 VVKCDNPACDCHV

-674 IIKGFKSNQGNSFD
+674 VIKGFKSKQGNAFD
-688 AIVKLNPETFQTEF
+688 AVVILNRETYQTEF
-702 SFPER
+702 SFPEQ
-707 KKYVKK
+707 KKSAKK
-713 PLSRK
+713 GKSR

>member
-1 MITIIVEK
+1 MYKTTESIYYHTMITIIAEK
-9 PSVARQISRVIGA
+9 PSVARQISRVVGA

-55 VGYRQENLPI
+55 TGFRRDNLPI
-65 IPDMFQLVSRK
+65 IPDVFQLVSRK
-76 DGKGKED
+76 DAQGKED
-83 DGVKEQLRVIKNLFE
+83 DGVKEQLRVIKNLFD

-223 TTGGDGKAASKR
+223 TTEGDGNAI
-235 EQSQTCL
+235 
-242 NSAER
+242 
-247 EQPRP
+247 
-252 KVRAV
+252 
-257 KFQTTERWDDKTTAE
+257 KFQTTERWNDKTTAE
-272 SLYQQ
+272 NHYQQ
-277 LKGYKSVVISK
+277 LKGYKSVVVSK
-288 VECKEKTEEPPLLY
+288 VECKEKAEEPPLLY
-302 DLTALQKDANVK
+302 DLTALQKDANVR

-322 LAIAQK
+322 LTIAQK

-337 PRTSSRYIPDDVYD
+337 PRTSSRYISDDVYD
-351 EIPKLLRTFQDNE
+351 EIPKLLRTLQDNE
-364 QWGALSMTICKP
+364 QWGALSMTIRKP
-376 NTHSVDA
+376 NTHSVDV

-455 IQNEENDNDRLP
+455 IRNEETDNDRLP
-467 NWKEGQELVVSGW
+467 NWKEGQELAVSGW
-480 GLAEGKTKPIP
+480 GLAEGKTKPVP

-508 IDDEELAQ
+508 IEDEELAQ
-516 AIKECGIGTP
+516 TIKECGIGTP

-547 QLIPTEKGLFIYDLL
+547 QLIPTEKGLFICDLL

-573 GQWEKVLSRIERGE
+573 GQWEKALSRIERGE

-600 TGSIVQELLSLE
+600 TGSIVQEFLSLE
-612 DKFEYSGIGIPC
+612 DKFEHSGIGIPC

-637 VVKCDNPACDCNV
+637 VVKCDNPACDCHV

-663 LKALLKEGKTG
+663 LKALLTEGKTG
-674 IIKGFKSNQGNSFD
+674 IIKGFKSKQGNSFE
-688 AIVKLNPETFQTEF
+688 AIVKLNSETFQIEF
-702 SFPER
+702 EFPER
-707 KKYVKK
+707 KKSAKK
-713 PLSRK
+713 GKSR

>member
-1 MITIIVEK
+1 MITIIAEK
-9 PSVARQISRVIGA
+9 PSVARQISRVVGA

-55 VGYRQENLPI
+55 TGFRRESLPI
-65 IPDMFQLVSRK
+65 IPDVFQLVSRK
-76 DGKGKED
+76 DAKGKED
-83 DGVKEQLRVIKNLFE
+83 EGVKEQLRVIKNLFE

-120 YQYLDCHVPFQR
+120 YQYLGCHVPFQR

-157 NLFLS
+157 NLYLS

-181 TIAAGRG
+181 TIAAGKG

-197 PTLAMVCRRF
+197 PTLEMVCRRF
-207 LENKN
+207 LENRN
-212 FKPTQFWQMHF
+212 FVPTPFWQMHF
-223 TTGGDGKAASKR
+223 TTEGDG
-235 EQSQTCL
+235 
-242 NSAER
+242 
-247 EQPRP
+247 
-252 KVRAV
+252 RAV
-257 KFQTTERWDDKTTAE
+257 KFQTADRWEDKADAE
-272 SLYQQ
+272 AVYQK
-277 LKGYKSVVISK
+277 LKSANSVTISK

-302 DLTALQKDANVK
+302 DLTELQKDANIR

-328 LYEAKVITY
+328 LYEAKAITY

-351 EIPKLLRTFQDNE
+351 EIPALLQSIESDE
-364 QWGALSMTICKP
+364 QWGGLAMTIEKP
-376 NTHSVDA
+376 NRHSVDT

-389 HALLIT
+389 HALMIT
-395 GEKLEHPSNDDKK
+395 GEKLQYPSNDDKK

-419 AFSDKCEKQQTT
+419 AFSEKCVKELTT
-431 ITVEVDGVQFVT
+431 VTVEMDGISFVA
-443 KGTVIKKAGWRF
+443 KGTVIQQQGWRF
-455 IQNEENDNDRLP
+455 INNEGNDPDRLP
-467 NWKEGQELVVSGW
+467 NWKEGQMLPVTGW
-480 GLAEGKTKPIP
+480 GLTEGKTKPVP
-491 IHTEATLLS
+491 IHTESTLLS
-500 EMESCGKG
+500 EMESCGRG

-516 AIKECGIGTP
+516 AIKDCGIGTP
-526 ATRANIIETLI
+526 ATRAAIIETLI

-573 GQWEKVLSRIERGE
+573 GQWEQSLARIERGE
-587 YNANDFRKGIEDY
+587 YNADDFRKGIEDY

-612 DKFEYSGIGIPC
+612 DRFEHSGIGIPC

-637 VVKCDNPACDCNV
+637 IVKCDNPACDCHV

-663 LKALLKEGKTG
+663 LKALLTEGRTG
-674 IIKGFKSNQGNSFD
+674 IIKGFKSKQGNSFD
-688 AIVKLNPETFQTEF
+688 AVVTLNRDTFQTEF

-707 KKYVKK
+707 KKSAKK
-713 PLSRK
+713 PQSRK

>member
-1 MITIIVEK
+1 
-9 PSVARQISRVIGA
+9 
-22 MERKVGYYGG
+22 
-32 NNYCVTWAFGHLIQ
+32 
-46 LAMPEAYGV
+46 MPEAYGV
-55 VGYRQENLPI
+55 TGFRRESLPI
-65 IPDMFQLVSRK
+65 IPEMFQLVSRK
-76 DGKGKED
+76 DAKGKED

-175 NATQAL
+175 NAAQAL

-188 TYSLGRVQT
+188 SYSLGRVQT
-197 PTLAMVCRRF
+197 PTLAMVCHRF

-223 TTGGDGKAASKR
+223 TTEGDGK
-235 EQSQTCL
+235 
-242 NSAER
+242 
-247 EQPRP
+247 
-252 KVRAV
+252 AV
-257 KFQTTERWDDKTTAE
+257 KFQTTERWNDKETAE

-277 LKGYKSVVISK
+277 LKGNKSVVISK

-314 YGFTAEQT
+314 HGFTAEQT

-328 LYEAKVITY
+328 LYEAKAITY

-351 EIPKLLRTFQDNE
+351 EIPKLLRTLADNE
-364 QWGALSMTICKP
+364 QWGALSMTIRKP
-376 NTHSVDA
+376 SRHSVDA

-431 ITVEVDGVQFVT
+431 IMVEVDGVQFVT

-455 IQNEENDNDRLP
+455 IQNEETDNNRLP
-467 NWKEGQELVVSGW
+467 NWKEGQELAVLGW
-480 GLAEGKTKPIP
+480 GLAEGKTKPVP

-573 GQWEKVLSRIERGE
+573 GQWEQSLARIERGE
-587 YNANDFRKGIEDY
+587 YGAEDFRKGIEDY

-612 DKFEYSGIGIPC
+612 DKFEHSGIGIPC

-637 VVKCDNPACDCNV
+637 VVKCDNPACDCHV
-650 FREKAGKELTNDQ
+650 FREKAGKELTNNQ
-663 LKALLKEGKTG
+663 LKALLTEGKTG
-674 IIKGFKSNQGNSFD
+674 IIKGFKSKQGNAFD
-688 AIVKLNPETFQTEF
+688 AVVILNRETYQTEF

>member
-1 MITIIVEK
+1 MITIIAEK
-9 PSVARQISRVIGA
+9 PSVARQISRVVGA

-55 VGYRQENLPI
+55 TGFRREALPI
-65 IPDMFQLVSRK
+65 IPDVFQLVSRK
-76 DGKGKED
+76 DVKGKED
-83 DGVKEQLRVIKNLFE
+83 NGVKEQLRVIKNLFE

-120 YQYLDCHVPFQR
+120 YQYLGCHVPFQR

-147 KNLKDGHDFD
+147 KNLKDCHDYY

-181 TIAAGRG
+181 TIAAGKG

-212 FKPTQFWQMHF
+212 FVPTPFWQMHF
-223 TTGGDGKAASKR
+223 ITEGDG
-235 EQSQTCL
+235 E
-242 NSAER
+242 
-247 EQPRP
+247 
-252 KVRAV
+252 AV
-257 KFQTTERWDDKTTAE
+257 KFMTAERWKDKADAE
-272 SLYQQ
+272 TFYQK
-277 LKGYKSVVISK
+277 LKSANSVAIAK

-302 DLTALQKDANVK
+302 DLTTLQKDADVR

-322 LAIAQK
+322 LVIAQK
-328 LYEAKVITY
+328 LYEAKAITY
-337 PRTSSRYIPDDVYD
+337 PRTSSRYIPDDVYN
-351 EIPKLLRTFQDNE
+351 EIPKLLRTLVNSE
-364 QWGALSMTICKP
+364 QWGALSMTVRKP
-376 NTHSVDA
+376 NRHSVDA

-395 GEKLEHPSNDDKK
+395 GEKPQYPSNDDKK
-408 IYNMIV
+408 IYNLIV

-419 AFSDKCEKQQTT
+419 AFSDKCVKELTT
-431 ITVEVDGVQFVT
+431 ITVDVDGIPFVA
-443 KGTVIKKAGWRF
+443 KGTVIRQQGWRF
-455 IQNEENDNDRLP
+455 IMNEDTDADRLP
-467 NWKEGQELVVSGW
+467 NWKEGQELHVTGW
-480 GLAEGKTKPIP
+480 GLAEGKTKPAA

-500 EMESCGKG
+500 EMEHCGKN

-516 AIKECGIGTP
+516 AIKGCGIGTP
-526 ATRANIIETLI
+526 ATRATIIETLI

-573 GQWEKVLSRIERGE
+573 GQWEQSLARIERGE
-587 YNANDFRKGIEDY
+587 YSAEDFRKGIEDY
-600 TGSIVQELLSLE
+600 TGSIVRELLSLE
-612 DKFEYSGIGIPC
+612 DRFVHNGIGIPC

-637 VVKCDNPACDCNV
+637 VVKCDNPACDCHV

-663 LKALLKEGKTG
+663 LKALLTDRRTG
-674 IIKGFKSNQGNSFD
+674 LIKGFKSKQGNSFD
-688 AIVKLNPETFQTEF
+688 AVVTLNRETFQIEF
-702 SFPER
+702 SFPEQKSQP
-707 KKYVKK
+707 KKGK
-713 PLSRK
+713 SRK

>member
-1 MITIIVEK
+1 MITIIAEK
-9 PSVARQISRVIGA
+9 PSVARQISRVVGA

-55 VGYRQENLPI
+55 TGFRRDALPI
-65 IPDMFQLVSRK
+65 IPNEFQLVSRK
-76 DGKGKED
+76 DAKGNED
-83 DGVKEQLRVIKNLFE
+83 AGVKEQLKVIKNLFE

-120 YQYLDCHVPFQR
+120 YQYLGCHVPFQR

-142 IKEGL
+142 IKEGM

-181 TIAAGRG
+181 TIAAGKG

-212 FKPTQFWQMHF
+212 FKPTAFWQMHF
-223 TTGGDGKAASKR
+223 TTEEKG
-235 EQSQTCL
+235 
-242 NSAER
+242 
-247 EQPRP
+247 
-252 KVRAV
+252 RAI
-257 KFQTTERWDDKTTAE
+257 KFQTSERWEAKATAE
-272 SLYQQ
+272 ALFQQ
-277 LKGYKSVVISK
+277 LKENKSVVISK

-328 LYEAKVITY
+328 LYEAKAITY

-351 EIPKLLRTFQDNE
+351 EIPKLLRTLADDE
-364 QWGALSMTICKP
+364 QWGALSMTIRKP
-376 NTHSVDA
+376 SRHSVDA

-395 GEKLEHPSNDDKK
+395 GEKLQYPSNDDKK
-408 IYNMIV
+408 IYNLIV
-414 ARMLE
+414 GRMLE
-419 AFSDKCEKQQTT
+419 AFSDKCVKELTAVT
-431 ITVEVDGVQFVT
+431 AEVNDVPFVT
-443 KGTVIKKAGWRF
+443 KGTVIRQPGWRF
-455 IQNEENDNDRLP
+455 INNDDTDSDRLP
-467 NWKEGQELVVSGW
+467 NWKEGQDIPVSGW
-480 GLAEGKTKPIP
+480 GLAEGRTKPVP
-491 IHTEATLLS
+491 IHTEATLLT

-516 AIKECGIGTP
+516 AIKDCGIGTP
-526 ATRANIIETLI
+526 ATRASIIETLI

-547 QLIPTEKGLFIYDLL
+547 QLIPTEKGLFIYELL
-562 KDKQIADVAMT
+562 KDRQIADVAMT
-573 GQWEKVLSRIERGE
+573 GQWEQSLAKIERGE
-587 YNANDFRKGIEDY
+587 YSPDDFRKGIEDY

-612 DKFEYSGIGIPC
+612 DKFEHSGIGIPC

-637 VVKCDNPACDCNV
+637 VVKCDNPACDCHV

-663 LKALLKEGKTG
+663 LKALLTDGKTG
-674 IIKGFKSNQGNSFD
+674 IIKGFKSKQGNSFD
-688 AIVKLNPETFQTEF
+688 AVVTLNRETFQTEF
-702 SFPER
+702 SFPEQ
-707 KKYVKK
+707 KKTAKK
-713 PLSRK
+713 GKSR

>member
-1 MITIIVEK
+1 MITIIAEK
-9 PSVARQISRVIGA
+9 PSVARQISRVVGA

-32 NNYCVTWAFGHLIQ
+32 NNNCVTWAFGHLIQ

-55 VGYRQENLPI
+55 TGFRRESLPI
-65 IPDMFQLVSRK
+65 IPDDFQLVSRK
-76 DGKGKED
+76 DAKGKED

-120 YQYLDCHVPFQR
+120 YQYLGCHVPFQR

-147 KNLKDGHDFD
+147 KNLKDGHDYD

-181 TIAAGRG
+181 TIAAGKG

-212 FKPTQFWQMHF
+212 FVPTPFWQMHF
-223 TTGGDGKAASKR
+223 TTEGDG
-235 EQSQTCL
+235 E
-242 NSAER
+242 
-247 EQPRP
+247 P
-252 KVRAV
+252 V
-257 KFQTTERWDDKTTAE
+257 KFLTADRWKDKVDAE
-272 SLYQQ
+272 AVYQK
-277 LKGYKSVVISK
+277 LKSANSVAIAK
-288 VECKEKTEEPPLLY
+288 VECREKTEEPPLLY
-302 DLTALQKDANVK
+302 DLTTLQKDANVR

-322 LAIAQK
+322 LTIAQK
-328 LYEAKVITY
+328 LYEAKAITY

-351 EIPKLLRTFQDNE
+351 EIPKLLRTLADND
-364 QWGALSMTICKP
+364 QWGALSMTIHKP
-376 NTHSVDA
+376 NRHSVNA

-395 GEKLEHPSNDDKK
+395 GEKPQYPSNDDKK
-408 IYNMIV
+408 IYNLIV

-419 AFSDKCEKQQTT
+419 AFSDKCVKELTT
-431 ITVEVDGVQFVT
+431 ITVDVNGIPFVA
-443 KGTVIKKAGWRF
+443 KGTVIRQQGWRF
-455 IQNEENDNDRLP
+455 IMNEDTDTDHLP
-467 NWKEGQELVVSGW
+467 NWKEGQELHVTGW
-480 GLAEGKTKPIP
+480 GLAEGKTKPAA

-500 EMESCGKG
+500 EMEHCGKN

-516 AIKECGIGTP
+516 AIKDCGIGTP
-526 ATRANIIETLI
+526 ATRAAIIETLI

-547 QLIPTEKGLFIYDLL
+547 QLIPTEKGLFIYNLL

-573 GQWEKVLSRIERGE
+573 GQWEQALVRIERGE
-587 YNANDFRKGIEDY
+587 YSAEDFRKGIKDY
-600 TGSIVQELLSLE
+600 TGRIVSELLSLE
-612 DKFEYSGIGIPC
+612 DRFEHNGIGIPC

-637 VVKCDNPACDCNV
+637 VVKCDNPACDCHV

-663 LKALLKEGKTG
+663 LKALLTDGRTG
-674 IIKGFKSNQGNSFD
+674 IIKGFKSKQGNSFD
-688 AIVKLNPETFQTEF
+688 AVVTLNRETFQTEF

-707 KKYVKK
+707 KSQSKK
-713 PLSRK
+713 GKSRK

>member
-1 MITIIVEK
+1 MCKTTESIYYHTMITIIAEK
-9 PSVARQISRVIGA
+9 PSVARQISRVVGA

-46 LAMPEAYGV
+46 LAMPESYGIT
-55 VGYRQENLPI
+55 GFRRESLPI
-65 IPDMFQLVSRK
+65 IPDVFQLVSRK
-76 DGKGKED
+76 DTKGKDD

-120 YQYLDCHVPFQR
+120 YQYLDCHVPFLR

-197 PTLAMVCRRF
+197 PTLAMVCHRF

-223 TTGGDGKAASKR
+223 TTESNG
-235 EQSQTCL
+235 Q
-242 NSAER
+242 
-247 EQPRP
+247 
-252 KVRAV
+252 AV
-257 KFQTTERWDDKTTAE
+257 KFQTTERWNDKETAE

-277 LKGYKSVVISK
+277 LKGNRSVFITK

-337 PRTSSRYIPDDVYD
+337 PRTSSRYISDDVYD

-455 IQNEENDNDRLP
+455 ARPRRVEIIQQ
-467 NWKEGQELVVSGW
+467 K
-480 GLAEGKTKPIP
+480 I
-491 IHTEATLLS
+491 
-500 EMESCGKG
+500 
-508 IDDEELAQ
+508 
-516 AIKECGIGTP
+516 
-526 ATRANIIETLI
+526 
-537 NREYMIRLNK
+537 
-547 QLIPTEKGLFIYDLL
+547 
-562 KDKQIADVAMT
+562 
-573 GQWEKVLSRIERGE
+573 
-587 YNANDFRKGIEDY
+587 YNAKH
-600 TGSIVQELLSLE
+600 
-612 DKFEYSGIGIPC
+612 
-624 PKCGKGTMQFYKK
+624 
-637 VVKCDNPACDCNV
+637 
-650 FREKAGKELTNDQ
+650 
-663 LKALLKEGKTG
+663 
-674 IIKGFKSNQGNSFD
+674 
-688 AIVKLNPETFQTEF
+688 
-702 SFPER
+702 ER
-707 KKYVKK
+707 Q
-713 PLSRK
+713 